1 MRKVTL
7 SLDEETLGRLGRL
20 AKPRAGNKSFVVR
33 EAIRLMAETEALEE
47 RLADLEADPA
57 FQASM
62 SRALKEIEEGKVIP
76 HAEVERRLRRRRRR

>member
-7 SLDEETLGRLGRL
+7 SLDEETLRRLGRL
-20 AKPRAGNKSFVVR
+20 ARPRAGNKSFVVR

-62 SRALKEIEEGKVIP
+62 SRALKEIAEGKVVS
-76 HAEVERRLRRRRRR
+76 HAEVERRLRRQRRR